1 MFLLAIVCVALYTV
15 VKLGGSKVDQRMRYT
30 DLLDEISFLS
40 SLLKLDMIYKPGGV
54 ENNMRR
60 TVRWL
65 ADNHVIEVSDDGWVG
80 LSDAERECGR
90 ENYGKLFPL
99 SFFVLFKMVAYLF

>member
-1 MFLLAIVCVALYTV
+1 MN
-15 VKLGGSKVDQRMRYT
+15 QRMRYT

-54 ENNMRR
+54 ENNTRR

-65 ADNHVIEVSDDGWVG
+65 ADNDVFEVTDDGWVT
-80 LSDAERECGR
+80 LSDAERACGR
-90 ENYGKLFPL
+90 ENYGKRIASCFNQCER
-99 SFFVLFKMVAYLF
+99 Y